1 MNVGHVPY
9 GSPVGHG
16 GPTYRE
22 LKGLSRLKQKVNIV
36 IVGHVDHGKSTLV
49 GRLLHDTGSLPEG
62 RYDAIARVC
71 EDTGKVFEFAF
82 LLDALEE
89 ERDQGI
95 TIDNAQIRFETEKR
109 GYVIIDAPG
118 HKEFLKN
125 MITGAAS
132 AEAALLLIDAEE
144 GVQEQSR
151 RHGYILQLLGIRQV
165 AVVINKMDL
174 VGFSETEFERVRKDY
189 VAFLADLGVTARHV
203 IPVSA
208 RDGDNIANR
217 SERMAWYDGPT
228 VLEAL
233 DGFDAR
239 VSKEGAPLRLPVQDV
254 YKFDKRRIVAGRV
267 ESGTINAGDRV
278 LFSPSGHSAVV
289 QSVERWSSP
298 RVGAAEAGE
307 SIGITLDEQIFVERG
322 DIISHVHDAPRV
334 TSTLQ
339 TNLFWLGQRPL
350 STGKR
355 YVMKLATQEVEATV
369 SAVSGV
375 LNTATL
381 VGAPVGTGDV
391 AKNEVATVVFD
402 LKRPVAFDETSN
414 IVETGRFVIVDGY
427 DVAGG
432 GIIPT
437 AEVPPT
443 YSI

>member
-1 MNVGHVPY
+1 M
-9 GSPVGHG
+9 
-16 GPTYRE
+16 
-22 LKGLSRLKQKVNIV
+22 KQKVNIV

-62 RYDAIARVC
+62 KYDAVARIC

-132 AEAALLLIDAEE
+132 AEAAVLLIDAEE

-151 RHGYILQLLGIRQV
+151 RHGYLLHLLGIQQV

-174 VGFSETEFERVRKDY
+174 IGFSELAYTQVAQEY
-189 VAFLADLGVTARHV
+189 VDFLSELGVSARHV

-217 SERMAWYDGPT
+217 SERMAWYKGPT

-239 VSKEGAPLRLPVQDV
+239 AAQEGAPLRLPVQDV
-254 YKFDKRRIVAGRV
+254 YKFDKRRIIAGRV
-267 ESGTINAGDRV
+267 ESGTIQAGDKV
-278 LFSPSGHSAVV
+278 VFSPSGRTAMVKTI
-289 QSVERWSSP
+289 ERWQSP
-298 RVGAAEAGE
+298 RDGAAEAGE

-322 DIISHVHDAPRV
+322 EIVSHVECAPRTAEV
-334 TSTLQ
+334 IQ
-339 TNLFWLGQRPL
+339 GNVFWLGNRPL
-350 STGKR
+350 TPAKSYTL
-355 YVMKLATQEVEATV
+355 KLATQEVECSV
-369 SAVSGV
+369 SGVSGV
-375 LNTATL
+375 LNTSTL
-381 VGAPVGTGDV
+381 VRSAPGTGEI
-391 AKNEVATVVFD
+391 ARNEAGSVIFD
-402 LKRPVAFDETSN
+402 LKRPVAYDEASR

-432 GIIPT
+432 GIIPS
-437 AEVPPT
+437 AQIPPT
-443 YSI
+443 YNI